1 MQRLDWDALQM
12 STLGNGLVR
21 AKERTRTDV
30 PRGPRRRMR
39 NKTCY
44 FRNGDTK
51 QSRTLAAAQQRAG
64 PFLAV
69 VVFPTV
75 FWTTML
81 GYLTQRAG
89 WEISALRLAVLA
101 AAIFA
106 FLSVILGLLVGS
118 KDYAVA
124 KHEVRDL

>member
-1 MQRLDWDALQM
+1 
-12 STLGNGLVR
+12 
-21 AKERTRTDV
+21 
-30 PRGPRRRMR
+30 
-39 NKTCY
+39 
-44 FRNGDTK
+44 
-51 QSRTLAAAQQRAG
+51 
-64 PFLAV
+64 
-69 VVFPTV
+69 
-75 FWTTML
+75 ML

>member
-1 MQRLDWDALQM
+1 M
-12 STLGNGLVR
+12 STLGNGFVG
-21 AKERTRTDV
+21 AKERTRAHV
-30 PRGPRRRMR
+30 PRCPRRRVP
-39 NKTCY
+39 NPTGHFCTGN
-44 FRNGDTK
+44 FK
-51 QSRTLAAAQQRAG
+51 QTRTSATGPQRAVR
-64 PFLAV
+64 FLAV
-69 VVFPTV
+69 VLFPTV

-101 AAIFA
+101 AALFA
-106 FLSVILGLLVGS
+106 FLSLILGLLVSS